1 MFERFTPA
9 ARNVVQKAVDAARE
23 LHHPAVGTEHLLL
36 AMTDPASGA
45 TAEILREAA
54 VDRERLVAE
63 IGRLHDRPT
72 SAVCNPADVEAL
84 RSIGIDLD
92 AVIAAVERSFG
103 PGALYPA
110 LCPAPP
116 ARRITLRVR
125 LRRLHPTYLRRR
137 LTRRRHRRRDAR
149 LGAGGPGGAVPFVP
163 CTKKVLELSLRE
175 SLSLHHDH
183 VGSEHILLGLLREG
197 DGLAA
202 QILVRVGLP
211 IADLRQRTLRSL
223 ARTAFGTDT

>member
-103 PGALYPA
+103 PGALDAA
-110 LCPAPP
+110 LWPAPP
-116 ARRITLRVR
+116 HRLPLRVR
-125 LRRLHPTYLRRR
+125 LRRLRPAYLRRR
-137 LTRRRHRRRDAR
+137 LARRRHRRRDAR

>member
-1 MFERFTPA
+1 MFERFTPT

-54 VDRERLVAE
+54 VDRERVVAE
-63 IGRLHDRPT
+63 IGRLRDQPQ
-72 SAVCNPADVEAL
+72 SALRNPVDVEAL

-92 AVIAAVERSFG
+92 AVVAAVERSFG
-103 PGALYPA
+103 PGALDSALWPA
-110 LCPAPP
+110 QRPHRLP
-116 ARRITLRVR
+116 LRVR
-125 LRRLHPTYLRRR
+125 LRRLRPAYLRRR
-137 LTRRRHRRRDAR
+137 LVRRRNRRREAR
-149 LGAGGPGGAVPFVP
+149 LGVGGPGGAVPFVP

-183 VGSEHILLGLLREG
+183 IGSEHILLGLLREG

-202 QILVRVGLP
+202 QILVRAGLP

-223 ARTAFGTDT
+223 GKMA